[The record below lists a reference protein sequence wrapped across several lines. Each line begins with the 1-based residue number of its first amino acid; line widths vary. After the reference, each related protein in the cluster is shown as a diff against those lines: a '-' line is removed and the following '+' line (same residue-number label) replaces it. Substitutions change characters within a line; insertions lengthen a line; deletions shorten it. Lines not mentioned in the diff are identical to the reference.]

1 MNLKLTILIS
11 GGVMLSGG
19 IKIICQSNYEGSLD
33 FYIGIFSTLVGEML
47 SPPRFMIISFFL
59 SVIFK

>member
-19 IKIICQSNYEGSLD
+19 IKIIYQSNYEGSLD
-33 FYIGIFSTLVGEML
+33 FYIGIFSMLVGL
-47 SPPRFMIISFFL
+47 FFILKGISEETSFE
-59 SVIFK
+59 

>member
-19 IKIICQSNYEGSLD
+19 IKIIYQSNYEGSLD
-33 FYIGIFSTLVGEML
+33 FYIGIFSMLVGLFFIFIGILKET
-47 SPPRFMIISFFL
+47 RFE
-59 SVIFK
+59 

>member
-33 FYIGIFSTLVGEML
+33 FYIGIFSTLVGL
-47 SPPRFMIISFFL
+47 FFIL
-59 SVIFK
+59 RGIFRGN

>member
-19 IKIICQSNYEGSLD
+19 IKIIYQSNYEGSLD
-33 FYIGIFSTLVGEML
+33 FYIGIFSMLVGLFIILRGILEET
-47 SPPRFMIISFFL
+47 RFE
-59 SVIFK
+59 

>member
-19 IKIICQSNYEGSLD
+19 IKIIYQSNYEGSLD
-33 FYIGIFSTLVGEML
+33 FYIGIFSTLVGFFFILRGILEET
-47 SPPRFMIISFFL
+47 RFE
-59 SVIFK
+59 

>member
-19 IKIICQSNYEGSLD
+19 IKIIYQSNYEGSLY
-33 FYIGIFSTLVGEML
+33 FYIGIFSMLVGL
-47 SPPRFMIISFFL
+47 FFILKGISEETSFE
-59 SVIFK
+59 